1 MGNIDG
7 FGQYKIGGTGGGG
20 GISTGR
26 MVSTASF
33 QGWREAPLPF
43 GVPMATWGA
52 GGSGAG
58 GLQDL
63 GFWAVGSL
71 DRYK

>member
-1 MGNIDG
+1 MQIKFYGKIKKMGNIDG

-33 QGWREAPLPF
+33 QGWREAPLK
-43 GVPMATWGA
+43 
-52 GGSGAG
+52 GSGSSG
-58 GLQDL
+58 
-63 GFWAVGSL
+63 
-71 DRYK
+71 RMT